1 MIRNKIIIIILSIC
15 IMVFILEIFAIIKG
29 INGIALSGVI
39 GFFGIVV
46 GILGT
51 MLKRIKHGL

>member
-1 MIRNKIIIIILSIC
+1 
-15 IMVFILEIFAIIKG
+15 MVFILEIFAIIKG